1 MIPSLA
7 VYASDTTTGSVTSWS
22 LQSLTTGTTVAASSF
37 DEVIEFGY
45 LSSRIVGL
53 VPSDENRLLV
63 HDSVAGGM
71 YVLRIRRRSDKVRQL
86 RTNFTCS

>member
-1 MIPSLA
+1 MSQIPRDEYRLA
-7 VYASDTTTGSVTSWS
+7 IHDSVAGGMRCGYGDGVR
-22 LQSLTTGTTVAASSF
+22 SLTTGTTVAASSF

-63 HDSVAGGM
+63 HDSVAGTEP
-71 YVLRIRRRSDKVRQL
+71 VCRSLR
-86 RTNFTCS
+86 N

>member
-7 VYASDTTTGSVTSWS
+7 VYDSDTTTGSVTSWS

-53 VPSDENRLLV
+53 VPSDEKWLAA
-63 HDSVAGGM
+63 HDSVAGTEP
-71 YVLRIRRRSDKVRQL
+71 VCRSLR
-86 RTNFTCS
+86 N